1 MEIIHLIIASGL
13 LAVIYGVITSIS
25 VLSADTGNEKMQ
37 EIAKAIQEGA
47 SAYLSRQYSTIS
59 IVGVVI
65 LIISYLRKNI
75 YYMSNLPNK

>member
-37 EIAKAIQEGA
+37 EIAKAI
-47 SAYLSRQYSTIS
+47 
-59 IVGVVI
+59 
-65 LIISYLRKNI
+65 
-75 YYMSNLPNK
+75 